1 MATITLYKEK
11 VNGVGGLIDN
21 LIKSSSNLDV
31 QLGTLKN
38 TFKVLTA
45 VLAIC
50 RILLIVSVPHQK
62 VKNPKSKI

>member
-38 TFKVLTA
+38 TFKVLIA

-50 RILLIVSVPHQK
+50 RILLIVSVPRQK
-62 VKNPKSKI
+62 VKNQKSKI

>member
-31 QLGTLKN
+31 QLGTLKIL
-38 TFKVLTA
+38 FKELTA
-45 VLAIC
+45 VPVIC
-50 RILLIVSVPHQK
+50 RILFHL
-62 VKNPKSKI
+62 

>member
-31 QLGTLKN
+31 QLGTLDRKSTRLN
-38 TFKVLTA
+38 
-45 VLAIC
+45 
-50 RILLIVSVPHQK
+50 SSHQ
-62 VKNPKSKI
+62 